1 MIPKPQTTKKNKIFN
16 FSVILFAV
24 LLLIFFFY
32 PGQNIYQTVTL
43 EKRPLVSAFNTAVPT
58 VAPYPVN
65 ATKILP
71 PDLTSQAILVVDI
84 PSGVIL
90 FQKNPQVKLSPAST
104 TKIMTALVAMDYFKM
119 DDILTVKTV
128 ITEGRAMGLASGDKL
143 TFENLLYGTLV
154 HSGNDAAFAIA
165 ENYSGGVDNFVK
177 KMNAKAKDIYL
188 LDTSF
193 ANPVGFEDSHHFT
206 TAKDLARLATYALNN
221 SYIAKIVGTPDITV
235 ADVNFTKFYRLENV
249 NELLGKIP
257 GVLGVKTGWTEN
269 AGECLVTAVT
279 RDSRKILLVVLD
291 SKDRFGETETLIN
304 WVFANYNWNNFSPQ
318 S

>member
-1 MIPKPQTTKKNKIFN
+1 MGKISK
-16 FSVILFAV
+16 FS
-24 LLLIFFFY
+24 LLLALAILAIFFFY
-32 PGQNIYQTVTL
+32 PGQNVYQTISL
-43 EKRPLVSAFNTAVPT
+43 EKRPPVAAFNGVMPT
-58 VAPYPVN
+58 MAPYPVN

-84 PSGVIL
+84 PSVVVL
-90 FQKNPQVKLSPAST
+90 YQKNPQVKLAPAST
-104 TKIMTALVAMDYFKM
+104 TKLMTALVAMDYFKM

-128 ITEGRAMGLASGDKL
+128 ITEGRVMGLAGGDKL
-143 TFENLLYGTLV
+143 TFENLLYGALV
-154 HSGNDAAFAIA
+154 HSGNDAAFTIA
-165 ENYSGGVDNFVK
+165 ENYPGGVDNFVK

-193 ANPVGFEDSHHFT
+193 TNPVGFEDSHHFT
-206 TAKDLARLATYALNN
+206 TAKDLARLAAYALNN
-221 SYIAKIVGTPDITV
+221 SNIAKIVGTPNITV

-279 RDSRKILLVVLD
+279 RNSREILLVVLG